1 MKTILIV
8 TLVTFAMNMRP
19 VMGDSLA
26 ARMDK
31 HQVAGWTIARV
42 YDERDHF
49 AGATIYDENGQ
60 KAGQCNNELC
70 VARYIQQRRLQLIG
84 DSNTPK
90 EEKRALGLEYQDTAR
105 KMQQNEASTRELVKS
120 INQTSL

>member
-49 AGATIYDENGQ
+49 AGATIYDENVLPGTY
-60 KAGQCNNELC
+60 NNGDYNSSEILI
-70 VARYIQQRRLQLIG
+70 RQRR
-84 DSNTPK
+84 
-90 EEKRALGLEYQDTAR
+90 R
-105 KMQQNEASTRELVKS
+105 RERS
-120 INQTSL
+120 D